1 MKFLEN
7 LKFYLLSLINYILNI
22 NIQNSHM
29 IENLIQN
36 LIAIS
41 LGAMIFFSFIVAPV
55 IFKVLDA
62 INAGKFVRKIFP
74 FYYMINLIILSLV
87 VILFIYNSQI
97 NTDFYL
103 VLFLALLFA
112 FLLFILMPMINKFKD
127 NNEDKKF
134 DFSHKFSVI
143 LNFVQMVGLIYLLI

>member
-1 MKFLEN
+1 
-7 LKFYLLSLINYILNI
+7 
-22 NIQNSHM
+22 M

-41 LGAMIFFSFIVAPV
+41 LGTMIFFSFIVAPV

-62 INAGKFVRKIFP
+62 VNAGKFVRKIFP

-87 VILFIYNSQI
+87 VILFIYKSQI
-97 NTDFYL
+97 NIDFYL

-134 DFSHKFSVI
+134 DFSHKLSVI

>member
-1 MKFLEN
+1 
-7 LKFYLLSLINYILNI
+7 
-22 NIQNSHM
+22 M

-41 LGAMIFFSFIVAPV
+41 LGTMIFFSFIVAPI

-62 INAGKFVRKIFP
+62 VNAGKFVRKIFP

-87 VILFIYNSQI
+87 VILIIYNSQI

-134 DFSHKFSVI
+134 DFSHKLSVI

>member
-1 MKFLEN
+1 
-7 LKFYLLSLINYILNI
+7 
-22 NIQNSHM
+22 M

-41 LGAMIFFSFIVAPV
+41 LGTMIFFSFIVAPI

-62 INAGKFVRKIFP
+62 VNAGKFVRKIFP
-74 FYYMINLIILSLV
+74 FYYMVNFIILSLV
-87 VILFIYNSQI
+87 VILLIYNSQI
-97 NTDFYL
+97 NIDFYL

-134 DFSHKFSVI
+134 DFSHKLSVI

>member
-1 MKFLEN
+1 M
-7 LKFYLLSLINYILNI
+7 IDYILNLI
-22 NIQNSHM
+22 FKNSHM

-41 LGAMIFFSFIVAPV
+41 LGTMIFFSFIVAPI

-62 INAGKFVRKIFP
+62 VNAGKFVRKIFP

-87 VILFIYNSQI
+87 VIIFIYNSQM

-143 LNFVQMVGLIYLLI
+143 LNFVQMIGLIYLLI

>member
-1 MKFLEN
+1 MT
-7 LKFYLLSLINYILNI
+7 
-22 NIQNSHM
+22 
-29 IENLIQN
+29 QN

-41 LGAMIFFSFIVAPV
+41 LGTMIFFSFIVAPV

-62 INAGKFVRKIFP
+62 VNAGKFVRKIFP

-87 VILFIYNSQI
+87 VIIFIYNSQI

-134 DFSHKFSVI
+134 DFSHKLSVI

>member
-1 MKFLEN
+1 M
-7 LKFYLLSLINYILNI
+7 
-22 NIQNSHM
+22 IQ
-29 IENLIQN
+29 NLIQN

-41 LGAMIFFSFIVAPV
+41 LGTMIFFSFIVAPV

-62 INAGKFVRKIFP
+62 VNAGKFVRKIFP
-74 FYYMINLIILSLV
+74 FHYMINLIILSLV

-97 NTDFYL
+97 NIDFYL
-103 VLFLALLFA
+103 VLILALLFA

-127 NNEDKKF
+127 NHEDKKF
-134 DFSHKFSVI
+134 VFSHKLSVV

>member
-1 MKFLEN
+1 
-7 LKFYLLSLINYILNI
+7 
-22 NIQNSHM
+22 M
-29 IENLIQN
+29 IENLVQN

-41 LGAMIFFSFIVAPV
+41 LGTMIFFSFIVAPI

-62 INAGKFVRKIFP
+62 VNAGKFVRKIFP

-87 VILFIYNSQI
+87 VILFIYKSQI
-97 NTDFYL
+97 NIDFYL

-134 DFSHKFSVI
+134 DFSHKLSVI

>member
-1 MKFLEN
+1 M
-7 LKFYLLSLINYILNI
+7 
-22 NIQNSHM
+22 
-29 IENLIQN
+29 IQN

-41 LGAMIFFSFIVAPV
+41 LGMMIFFSFIVAPV

-62 INAGKFVRKIFP
+62 VNAGKFVRKIFP
-74 FYYMINLIILSLV
+74 FYYMVNFIILSLV
-87 VILFIYNSQI
+87 VILIIYNSQI

-134 DFSHKFSVI
+134 DFSHKFSVM
-143 LNFVQMVGLIYLLI
+143 LNFVQMIGLIYLLI

>member
-1 MKFLEN
+1 
-7 LKFYLLSLINYILNI
+7 
-22 NIQNSHM
+22 
-29 IENLIQN
+29 
-36 LIAIS
+36 
-41 LGAMIFFSFIVAPV
+41 MIFFSFIVAPV

-62 INAGKFVRKIFP
+62 VNAGKFVRKIFP

-87 VILFIYNSQI
+87 VILLIYNSQI

-143 LNFVQMVGLIYLLI
+143 LNFVQMIGLIYLLMVSCSTLMVLHQLQPQYSNIF

>member
-1 MKFLEN
+1 
-7 LKFYLLSLINYILNI
+7 
-22 NIQNSHM
+22 M

-41 LGAMIFFSFIVAPV
+41 LGTMIFFSFIVAPV

-62 INAGKFVRKIFP
+62 VNAGKFVRKIFP

-87 VILFIYNSQI
+87 VTLFIYDSQI
-97 NTDFYL
+97 NIDFYL
-103 VLFLALLFA
+103 VIFLALLFA

-134 DFSHKFSVI
+134 DFSHKLSVI

>member
-1 MKFLEN
+1 
-7 LKFYLLSLINYILNI
+7 
-22 NIQNSHM
+22 M
-29 IENLIQN
+29 IENLVQN

-41 LGAMIFFSFIVAPV
+41 LGTMIFFSFIVAPV

-62 INAGKFVRKIFP
+62 VNAGKFVRKIFP
-74 FYYMINLIILSLV
+74 FYYMINLIILSLA
-87 VILFIYNSQI
+87 VILFIYKSQI
-97 NTDFYL
+97 NIDFYL

-134 DFSHKFSVI
+134 DFSHKLSVI

>member
-1 MKFLEN
+1 MILEWI
-7 LKFYLLSLINYILNI
+7 KFYLLGLIDYILNLI
-22 NIQNSHM
+22 FKNSHM

-41 LGAMIFFSFIVAPV
+41 LGTMIFFSFIVAPV

-62 INAGKFVRKIFP
+62 VNAGKFVRKIFP

-87 VILFIYNSQI
+87 VILIIYNSQI

>member
-1 MKFLEN
+1 
-7 LKFYLLSLINYILNI
+7 
-22 NIQNSHM
+22 M
-29 IENLIQN
+29 IENLVQN

-41 LGAMIFFSFIVAPV
+41 LGTMIFFSFIVAPV

-87 VILFIYNSQI
+87 VILLIYNSQI
-97 NTDFYL
+97 NTDFYF

-134 DFSHKFSVI
+134 DFSHKLSVI

>member
-1 MKFLEN
+1 
-7 LKFYLLSLINYILNI
+7 
-22 NIQNSHM
+22 M

-41 LGAMIFFSFIVAPV
+41 LGTMIFFSFIVAPV

-62 INAGKFVRKIFP
+62 VNAGKFVRKIFP
-74 FYYMINLIILSLV
+74 FYYMINFIILSM
-87 VILFIYNSQI
+87 ILMLFFYNSQI
-97 NTDFYL
+97 NIDFYL
-103 VLFLALLFA
+103 VLILVILFG

-134 DFSHKFSVI
+134 DYSHKLSVI
-143 LNFVQMVGLIYLLI
+143 INFIQMIGLIYLLI

>member
-1 MKFLEN
+1 MT
-7 LKFYLLSLINYILNI
+7 
-22 NIQNSHM
+22 
-29 IENLIQN
+29 QN

-41 LGAMIFFSFIVAPV
+41 LGMMIFFSFIVAPV

-62 INAGKFVRKIFP
+62 VNAGKFVRKIFP

-127 NNEDKKF
+127 NHEDKKF
-134 DFSHKFSVI
+134 DFSHKLSVV

>member
-1 MKFLEN
+1 
-7 LKFYLLSLINYILNI
+7 
-22 NIQNSHM
+22 M

-41 LGAMIFFSFIVAPV
+41 LGTMIFFSFIVAPI

-62 INAGKFVRKIFP
+62 VNAGKFVRKIFP
-74 FYYMINLIILSLV
+74 YYYMVNFIILSLA
-87 VILFIYNSQI
+87 VILLIYNSQI
-97 NTDFYL
+97 NIDFYL

-112 FLLFILMPMINKFKD
+112 FLLFILMPMINKFRD

>member
-1 MKFLEN
+1 
-7 LKFYLLSLINYILNI
+7 
-22 NIQNSHM
+22 M

-41 LGAMIFFSFIVAPV
+41 LGTMVFFSFVVAPV

-62 INAGKFVRKIFP
+62 VNAGKFVRKIFP

-87 VILFIYNSQI
+87 VILFIYKSQI
-97 NTDFYL
+97 NIDFYL

-134 DFSHKFSVI
+134 DFSHKLSVI

>member
-1 MKFLEN
+1 
-7 LKFYLLSLINYILNI
+7 
-22 NIQNSHM
+22 M

-41 LGAMIFFSFIVAPV
+41 LGTMIFFSFIVAPV

-62 INAGKFVRKIFP
+62 VNAGKFVRKIFP

-87 VILFIYNSQI
+87 VILIIYNSKI

>member
-1 MKFLEN
+1 
-7 LKFYLLSLINYILNI
+7 
-22 NIQNSHM
+22 M

-41 LGAMIFFSFIVAPV
+41 LGTMIFFSFVVAPV
-55 IFKVLDA
+55 IFKVLDV

-103 VLFLALLFA
+103 VLFLALIFA

-134 DFSHKFSVI
+134 DFSHKLSVI
-143 LNFVQMVGLIYLLI
+143 LNFVQMVGLVYLLI

>member
-1 MKFLEN
+1 
-7 LKFYLLSLINYILNI
+7 
-22 NIQNSHM
+22 M

-41 LGAMIFFSFIVAPV
+41 LGTMIFFSFIVAPI

-62 INAGKFVRKIFP
+62 VNAGKFVRKIFP

-87 VILFIYNSQI
+87 VIIFIYNSQI
-97 NTDFYL
+97 NIDFYL
-103 VLFLALLFA
+103 VLILTLLFA

-127 NNEDKKF
+127 NHEDKKF
-134 DFSHKFSVI
+134 DFSHKLSVV